1 MCPPCRLHGH
11 SNRAASLLLQVS
23 FKLILKM
30 FEKHVMILFQDNAHL
45 SSVCTDDFFDE
56 AVIKVFILLFSAAVI
71 YASYAES

>member
-30 FEKHVMILFQDNAHL
+30 FEKDVMILFQDNAHL
-45 SSVCTDDFFDE
+45 SSVCTFLM
-56 AVIKVFILLFSAAVI
+56 KLSSKFSFYCLAPL
-71 YASYAES
+71 